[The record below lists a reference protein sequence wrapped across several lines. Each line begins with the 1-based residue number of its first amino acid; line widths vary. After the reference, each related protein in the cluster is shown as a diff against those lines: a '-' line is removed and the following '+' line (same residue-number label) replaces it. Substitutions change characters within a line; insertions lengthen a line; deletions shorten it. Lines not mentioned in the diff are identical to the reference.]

1 MKLRNSV
8 YYLKEAARGVWRN
21 GWMSFASIVVVVLT
35 LLILGS
41 FTLINLNIHA
51 ITEDIKNQVEI
62 VAYLDEEFEEDYNI
76 QRLRTEIIQL
86 SGVQEV
92 TFVSKEEALERLRE
106 QLGDHSGITEGLE
119 RNPLPSSFEVRP
131 QDPEKI
137 ADVAKAIARLA
148 GIESVDYGQNVVEQL
163 FAVSRVIQGFG
174 YIVIGLLAVI
184 SLFLIA
190 NTIKLTVYARRHQIN
205 IMKFV
210 GATDWFVRWPFILE
224 GVILGLL
231 GAVITYLI
239 LFYGYG
245 VLYFQAGAWMFQ
257 HFLSLNLIVPE
268 VAGRELLKILFVM
281 GIGIG
286 AVGSGISVR
295 KFLKV

>member
-8 YYLKEAARGVWRN
+8 YYFKEAARGVWRN

-62 VAYLDEEFEEDYNI
+62 VAYLDEEFEEVYNI
-76 QRLRTEIIQL
+76 QRLRSEIIQL

-92 TFVSKEEALERLRE
+92 TFVSKDEALERLRE
-106 QLGDHSGITEGLE
+106 QLGDHSGITDGLE

-131 QDPEKI
+131 HDPEKV
-137 ADVAKAIARLA
+137 ADLANAIASLT
-148 GIESVDYGQNVVEQL
+148 GIESVDYGQKVVEQL

-231 GAVITYLI
+231 GAIITYLI

-245 VLYFQAGAWMFQ
+245 ALYFQASAWMFQ
-257 HFLSLNLIVPE
+257 YFLSLNMVVPE
-268 VAGRELLKILFVM
+268 VAGRELLKILFAM
-281 GIGIG
+281 GVGIG